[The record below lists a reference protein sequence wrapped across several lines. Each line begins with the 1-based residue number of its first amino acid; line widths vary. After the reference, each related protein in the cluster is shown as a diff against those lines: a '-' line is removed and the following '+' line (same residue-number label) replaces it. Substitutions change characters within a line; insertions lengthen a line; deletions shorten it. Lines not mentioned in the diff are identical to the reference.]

1 MSNVNNTVNNLA
13 SQWKSLLANEL
24 EASYFQSLISLV
36 NKDIE
41 EKTVY
46 PPSNLIFN
54 AFNLTPFEK
63 INVVIIGQDPY
74 FNPNQANGLS
84 FSVNKQTPLPPSLK
98 NIFKSINNDIKG
110 SSFNHG
116 DLTHWA
122 KQGVL
127 LLNNSL
133 TVINGKPN
141 SHNKIGWETFTNA
154 VISKIA
160 SSKENICFFL
170 WGGHAHKKENLIA
183 NNKHLILKSSH
194 PSPLSAYR
202 GFLNCNHFST
212 ANSSLSD
219 HKKEPIDWTIY

>member
-63 INVVIIGQDPY
+63 IKVVIIGQDPY

-110 SSFNHG
+110 SSFIHG

-154 VISKIA
+154 VISKIS

-202 GFLNCNHFST
+202 GFLNCNHFSK
-212 ANSSLSD
+212 ANSYLSD
-219 HKKEPIDWTIY
+219 HKKEPIDWNIY

>member
-1 MSNVNNTVNNLA
+1 MSIVNNMVNNLD
-13 SQWKSLLANEL
+13 SKWKSLLINEL
-24 EASYFQSLISLV
+24 EANYFQSLISLV
-36 NKDIE
+36 SKDIE

-63 INVVIIGQDPY
+63 IKVVIIGQDPY

-84 FSVNKQTPLPPSLK
+84 FSVYKQTPLPPSLK

-110 SSFNHG
+110 TSFNHG
-116 DLTHWA
+116 DLTYWA

-127 LLNNSL
+127 MLNNSL

-141 SHNKIGWETFTNA
+141 SHNKIGWEIFTNV
-154 VISKIA
+154 VIGKIA
-160 SSKENICFFL
+160 SSKKNICFFL
-170 WGGHAHKKENLIA
+170 WGGHAHKKENLID

-202 GFLNCNHFST
+202 GFLNCNHFSK
-212 ANSSLSD
+212 ANSYLSA
-219 HKKEPIDWTIY
+219 HKKKQIDWNIY